1 MTDILSI
8 TPITATTT
16 TITTTTDEYKELQ
29 DEEEG
34 YNQHHYQQQQQ
45 SVPISSASTGP
56 AVPSPSNSKSSSS
69 RSASGRLKKSLNINN
84 KNSNKKLIVFASS
97 SKYQLLICILLIIPL
112 LTISMSIILFDVKT
126 QEEYKNSW
134 TVWTLGWCF
143 ILIVVLYMAI
153 LPRQVDVRSNGNVA
167 IKTCLLTFHI
177 DDIARAYRGGGCGGG
192 GGCNNVDSSNNN
204 NNNNNNNWNW
214 YCDSLLRPRVKFAT
228 SLDKDGTVIIRRKHD
243 KWDVVITP
251 DDPEGFIFALEN
263 MLQQKENNENAHN
276 NPSFVTKQKPDLAST
291 STSQPV

>member
-8 TPITATTT
+8 TPIATTT
-16 TITTTTDEYKELQ
+16 PITTTTNDDYKKLQ

-34 YNQHHYQQQQQ
+34 GLNQHYYQQQQQPQPQQQQ
-45 SVPISSASTGP
+45 SVPISAASTGP
-56 AVPSPSNSKSSSS
+56 TAPSPSNSKSSSS
-69 RSASGRLKKSLNINN
+69 SSRSASASGSGRLKKSFNINN

-97 SKYQLLICILLIIPL
+97 SKYQLLVCILLSIPL
-112 LTISMSIILFDVKT
+112 LAILMSIILFDVKT

-143 ILIVVLYMAI
+143 IFIVVLYMAV

-177 DDIARAYRGGGCGGG
+177 DDIARAYRG
-192 GGCNNVDSSNNN
+192 CNNGVDSL
-204 NNNNNNNWNW
+204 NW
-214 YCDSLLRPRVKFAT
+214 YDSLLRPRVKFAT
-228 SLDKDGTVIIRRKHD
+228 SLDKDGTVIIIRKHD

-251 DDPEGFIFALEN
+251 DDPEGFISAVEN
-263 MLQQKENNENAHN
+263 MLQKKENDGNEHS
-276 NPSFVTKQKPDLAST
+276 NPSVVTTKHDKPDLAST
-291 STSQPV
+291 SSAASQPI

>member
-8 TPITATTT
+8 TPIATTT
-16 TITTTTDEYKELQ
+16 PITTTTNDDYKKLQ

-34 YNQHHYQQQQQ
+34 GLNQHYYQQQQQQQQQQ
-45 SVPISSASTGP
+45 SVPISAASTGP
-56 AVPSPSNSKSSSS
+56 TAPSPSNSKSSSS
-69 RSASGRLKKSLNINN
+69 SSRSASASGSGRLKKSFNINN

-97 SKYQLLICILLIIPL
+97 SKYQLLVCILVSIPL
-112 LTISMSIILFDVKT
+112 LAILMSIILFDVKT

-143 ILIVVLYMAI
+143 IFIVVLYMAV

-177 DDIARAYRGGGCGGG
+177 DDIARAYRG
-192 GGCNNVDSSNNN
+192 CNNGVDSL
-204 NNNNNNNWNW
+204 NW
-214 YCDSLLRPRVKFAT
+214 YDPLLRPCVKFAT
-228 SLDKDGTVIIRRKHD
+228 SLDKDGTVIIIRKHD

-251 DDPEGFIFALEN
+251 DDPEGFISAVEN
-263 MLQQKENNENAHN
+263 MLQKKEHS
-276 NPSFVTKQKPDLAST
+276 NPSVVTTKHDKPDLAST
-291 STSQPV
+291 SSAASQPIR